1 MSSAFRRS
9 GSALGAGMG
18 STSVTSGLAQGTKFS
33 STRTATQSA
42 LGNGAIGGSR
52 FAASAAGTSAL
63 GTGVARGFKTNSVA
77 LNSAVVVPA
86 HSFPVHGASF
96 CHPFFFPTCS
106 PFFFSNWCWGFGFG
120 VSVGFGFGYPY
131 YGYPYSGYPYC
142 GPYGYY
148 PYSYYPY
155 SRVCVGYPYA
165 GYYYSYPYS
174 YLDDCGYGCDF
185 YDGYNVRFGY
195 YRSSYYATCSGYGAH
210 DWRHHHCHSC
220 PCDVHGYHYYHVRD
234 CPLCYPDGGSYVEH
248 DVNVPEAV
256 AGGAAVPQPEAP
268 VQGAATPESSPEAR
282 TIAPERE
289 ESFFASL
296 RPAQLSFAMGLIH
309 FREGD
314 YDQAAEDF
322 YNSSVEDPSS
332 RLVKVFL
339 GVSLFAVGE
348 YSFAAEYFRLGLDEW
363 PAFTRHPWNVQRMYG
378 NSADFTHQLATLH
391 DAASMDPAD
400 DDAALV
406 LTVLNLSS
414 ATAGSEGDA
423 GASIDRVR
431 SLSVNPV
438 DRSIALDYQPR
449 VEAAAPPAE
458 AEPADLDPA
467 VENFLATLEPQDVAA
482 LPIR

>member
-1 MSSAFRRS
+1 
-9 GSALGAGMG
+9 
-18 STSVTSGLAQGTKFS
+18 
-33 STRTATQSA
+33 
-42 LGNGAIGGSR
+42 
-52 FAASAAGTSAL
+52 
-63 GTGVARGFKTNSVA
+63 
-77 LNSAVVVPA
+77 VVVPA
-86 HSFPVHGASF
+86 HSFPVHGSSF

-131 YGYPYSGYPYC
+131 CGYPYYGYPYYGYPYY
-142 GPYGYY
+142 GSYGYY

-256 AGGAAVPQPEAP
+256 AGGAAGPQPEAP

-391 DAASMDPAD
+391 DAESMDSRGRRRGPGPHRAQSERRDCRLGGRRWGLHRQGPVAVRQSGGSLDCAGLPA
-400 DDAALV
+400 ARGGGRPSRRGGARR
-406 LTVLNLSS
+406 SRPCRR
-414 ATAGSEGDA
+414 EFPGDA
-423 GASIDRVR
+423 RAAGRRSASD
-431 SLSVNPV
+431 PV
-438 DRSIALDYQPR
+438 SF
-449 VEAAAPPAE
+449 VPAKRGV
-458 AEPADLDPA
+458 PLLRDSW
-467 VENFLATLEPQDVAA
+467 
-482 LPIR
+482 